1 MIFFQMDY
9 TDSSNS
15 QAEDTSRKND
25 EDVKLFDVVR
35 DVRDLSTPDSPDQSH
50 QALEQC
56 TSSNIG
62 ECQDLLQAVAVS
74 CFLSILKVRKI
85 QKKNC
90 LIFISIFKDYA

>member
-1 MIFFQMDY
+1 MDY

-15 QAEDTSRKND
+15 QADDTSRKND

-74 CFLSILKVRKI
+74 CFLSILFKG
-85 QKKNC
+85 QKNSKTNC
-90 LIFISIFKDYA
+90 LIFIRFIYSKQ

>member
-1 MIFFQMDY
+1 MDY

-15 QAEDTSRKND
+15 RVEDTNPKND

-74 CFLSILKVRKI
+74 CFLSIQGLLKLLLTE
-85 QKKNC
+85 N
-90 LIFISIFKDYA
+90 YNHA

>member
-1 MIFFQMDY
+1 MDY

-15 QAEDTSRKND
+15 RAEDTSPKND
-25 EDVKLFDVVR
+25 EDVKLFDV
-35 DVRDLSTPDSPDQSH
+35 VRDLSTPDSPDQSH

-74 CFLSILKVRKI
+74 SHCLSIDLDG
-85 QKKNC
+85 KKLAIYNSH
-90 LIFISIFKDYA
+90 FQTF

>member
-1 MIFFQMDY
+1 MDY

-15 QAEDTSRKND
+15 RTEDTSPKND

-74 CFLSILKVRKI
+74 HRELKLDGAI
-85 QKKNC
+85 GH
-90 LIFISIFKDYA
+90 LAEPP

>member
-1 MIFFQMDY
+1 MDY

-15 QAEDTSRKND
+15 RAEDTSPKND

-62 ECQDLLQAVAVS
+62 ESQDLLQAVAVS

-85 QKKNC
+85 QIQKQ
-90 LIFISIFKDYA
+90 IV

>member
-1 MIFFQMDY
+1 MDY

-15 QAEDTSRKND
+15 RVEDTSLKND

-74 CFLSILKVRKI
+74 SHCLSIDLDG
-85 QKKNC
+85 KKLAIYNSH
-90 LIFISIFKDYA
+90 FQTF

>member
-1 MIFFQMDY
+1 MDY

-15 QAEDTSRKND
+15 RAEDTSPKND

-74 CFLSILKVRKI
+74 YGNTGCGVFKRGYKIRKI
-85 QKKNC
+85 
-90 LIFISIFKDYA
+90 FA